1 MYVRVYVHTDNR
13 EVAKVGSVIPLSFYT
28 FKFTYHAEM
37 RSAAL
42 TSVSALKTAD
52 PCLWPKPTQVVP
64 CKLHPK
70 GIIP

>member
-13 EVAKVGSVIPLSFYT
+13 EVAKVGSVIPLSFYM

-42 TSVSALKTAD
+42 AYFGLG
-52 PCLWPKPTQVVP
+52 P
-64 CKLHPK
+64 
-70 GIIP
+70 